1 MRTFLVIFFTLAFL
15 SCNTVSAQEVSQL
28 ENSFETIEIEDETG
42 IFNNSTSLFIDFEN
56 LDHLPTN
63 FQVIDENKEVV
74 YTENL
79 LDLPEDSIYEF
90 DLNSLEK
97 GTYSL
102 QIQTYKNTI
111 NQKLDIN

>member
-1 MRTFLVIFFTLAFL
+1 MRTFLVIIFTLAFL
-15 SCNTVSAQEVSQL
+15 SCNSIYAQEVSQL
-28 ENSFETIEIEDETG
+28 DNSFEPVELEEESG
-42 IFNNSTSLFIDFEN
+42 IFNNSNSLFIDFEN

-63 FQVIDENKEVV
+63 FQVLNENKEVI

-97 GTYSL
+97 GIYSL
-102 QIQTYKNTI
+102 QIHTYKNTI
-111 NQKLDIN
+111 YQHLDIN